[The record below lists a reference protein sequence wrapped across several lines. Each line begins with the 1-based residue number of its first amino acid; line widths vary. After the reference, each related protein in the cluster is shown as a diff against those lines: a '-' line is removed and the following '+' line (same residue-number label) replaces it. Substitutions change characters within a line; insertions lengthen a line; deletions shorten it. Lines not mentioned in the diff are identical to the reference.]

1 MKNNLLLVI
10 TFVLSLS
17 VNSQII
23 IKLDK
28 INGVYKVPCKVN
40 GIPMEFIFDTG
51 ASNVTISITE
61 ALFLSKQGLL
71 KKEDVKESVNYQI
84 ANGEIKEGT
93 EIILRKIEIEGLEI
107 QNISATVVH
116 EQNAPL
122 LLGMTALSKLG
133 KISIENN
140 YLIINDVGINKLNET
155 VDRETE
161 TKETIEWIN
170 SKFVKHQFESDGT
183 KQVQYFDSVKEIEG
197 TYYLVGT
204 HIQETTQPWG
214 FSRVLLIPINK
225 INSFEFVEKQHN
237 YWLEFK
243 IKNNEEAIL
252 ISRGN
257 DDKWTKK
264 ENIEFMLDKSIDD
277 ENLRPR
283 LTKAFEYLMELYGNT
298 KTEKF

>member
-1 MKNNLLLVI
+1 MKKNLLLL
-10 TFVLSLS
+10 FAFLLSLNIS
-17 VNSQII
+17 SQVT

-28 INGVYKVPCKVN
+28 VNGVYKVPCKVN

-51 ASNVTISITE
+51 ATNVTISITE

-71 KKEDVKESVNYQI
+71 KQGDIKESVNYQI

-107 QNISATVVH
+107 QNVTATVVH

-140 YLIINDVGINKLNET
+140 YLIINDIGIKKVNET

-161 TKETIEWIN
+161 TQETIEWIN
-170 SKFVKHQFESDGT
+170 SKFVEHQFESDGT
-183 KQVQYFDSVKEIEG
+183 KQVQHIHSVKKVDDI
-197 TYYLVGT
+197 YYLVFI
-204 HIQETTQPWG
+204 HIQETTKPWG
-214 FSRVLLIPINK
+214 FSRSIFIPINK
-225 INSFEFVEKQHN
+225 INNIEFVEKQYN
-237 YWLEFK
+237 CWLE
-243 IKNNEEAIL
+243 INMKNSKKS
-252 ISRGN
+252 ISIMKG
-257 DDKWTKK
+257 DDLSKK
-264 ENIEFMLDKSIDD
+264 ENIAFMLNKSIDD
-277 ENLRPR
+277 DNLRPR

>member
-1 MKNNLLLVI
+1 MKKNLLLL
-10 TFVLSLS
+10 FAFLLSLNIS
-17 VNSQII
+17 SQVT

-28 INGVYKVPCKVN
+28 VNGVYKVPCKVN

-51 ASNVTISITE
+51 ATNVTISITE

-71 KKEDVKESVNYQI
+71 KQGDIKESVNYQI

-107 QNISATVVH
+107 RNVTATVVH

-140 YLIINDVGINKLNET
+140 YLIINDIGIKKVNET

-161 TKETIEWIN
+161 TQETIEWIN
-170 SKFVKHQFESDGT
+170 SKFVEHQFESDGT
-183 KQVQYFDSVKEIEG
+183 KQVQYFDGVKEIKG
-197 TYYLVGT
+197 NYYLVGT
-204 HIQETTQPWG
+204 HIQETTKPWG
-214 FSRVLLIPINK
+214 FTRAFFIPLNK
-225 INSFEFVEKQHN
+225 INNIEFIEKQSN
-237 YWLEFK
+237 YWLEVK
-243 IKNNEEAIL
+243 IKNSEEAIL
-252 ISRGN
+252 ITKG
-257 DDKWTKK
+257 DDNWSKK
-264 ENIEFMLDKSIDD
+264 ENIAFMLDKSIDE